1 MQQNSLKGDNFI
13 AKMQD
18 LAFGTGQIRTLN
30 KEENQNVNMSAGRWV
45 DRS

>member
-1 MQQNSLKGDNFI
+1 MQQNSLKGGNFT

-18 LAFGTGQIRTLN
+18 LAFGTDQIRTLN
-30 KEENQNVNMSAGRWV
+30 QEENQNVNMSAGVWV